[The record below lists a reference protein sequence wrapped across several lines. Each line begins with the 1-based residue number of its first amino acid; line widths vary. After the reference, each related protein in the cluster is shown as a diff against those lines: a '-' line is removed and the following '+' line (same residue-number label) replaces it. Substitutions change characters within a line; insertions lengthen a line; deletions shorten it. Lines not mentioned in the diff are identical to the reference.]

1 MTGRGQFIEPNLRP
15 ETVLPK
21 KGFVSEM
28 RSKATERRK
37 P

>member
-28 RSKATERRK
+28 RSKVTRTRR